1 MATPQQNL
9 ARLQEIANRGLQ
21 DQLSADKRARFDE
34 ATRRGL
40 ITLQPTT
47 GEQALGV
54 AEAALSVASTIPAEL
69 GSGLTFLGTLAATGG
84 DIGAAEAVGEATRQ
98 ALTFDPRT
106 EEGQKN
112 LQSVAGSD
120 VIQAIGGALETAE
133 TTLGDLGFDIAGPVG
148 GALGK
153 VIPVAI
159 LEATGLIGLR
169 GGQRVARRVGE
180 QAPRAARAAVPA
192 VQETARAVQGVV
204 EPATRQAAE
213 SVFEFQTPTKQRIA
227 QLLEEGATDVETAG
241 FELRK
246 SLRGERIAVKSGVE
260 TEAIKQGFDKGV
272 VAALKQASPVD
283 RGKMRQMVDIMEKG
297 KKNAQFAL
305 RNRPSDVVGNSLL
318 DRVKV
323 VREVNR
329 ASGKEI
335 DKVATGLKGK
345 PVDIAD
351 AAGTFANRL
360 DELGVSL
367 VSDGKGGFKPDFEL
381 SQLSPGDRGPIKEVI
396 RQMNI
401 QGRGGVDALTAHKMK
416 RIIDN
421 NVTFGKSKSGSISRD
436 AEGVLKEFRTAIDD
450 SLDRTYP
457 DYNEA
462 NIVYRDTIT
471 ALDSL
476 QSAAGKN
483 LDLSGGNADKA
494 LGTLMRRL
502 MSNAQSRVNLLDAV
516 DEIESVSKKHGG
528 KFRDVKLLEGPESR
542 QSDLLSQVLFVDEL
556 DRQFGAVARTSFQ
569 GQIQQGIEQAGRAT
583 TRAGA
588 ADLVV
593 SAVGKAAEKA
603 RGINEANAFKAI
615 KNLLGE

>member
-21 DQLSADKRARFDE
+21 DQLSEDQRARFNE
-34 ATRRGL
+34 AAKRGL
-40 ITLQPTT
+40 ITLQATT

-69 GSGLTFLGTLAATGG
+69 GSGVSFLGTLAATGG
-84 DIGAAEAVGEATRQ
+84 DIGAAQAVGEATRQ

-112 LQSVAGSD
+112 LQSIAGSD

-153 VIPVAI
+153 VIPAAI
-159 LEATGLIGLR
+159 LEATGLIGLK
-169 GGQRVARRVGE
+169 GGQRVAKRAGE
-180 QAPRAARAAVPA
+180 QVPQAARAAVPA
-192 VQETARAVQGVV
+192 LQETARAALGVV
-204 EPATRQAAE
+204 APAARQAAE
-213 SVFEFQTPTKQRIA
+213 SIFEFQTPTKQRIV
-227 QLLEEGATDVETAG
+227 QLLQEGSTDAETAG
-241 FELRK
+241 FQLRK
-246 SLRGERIAVKSGVE
+246 SLTGKQIAVKSGVE
-260 TEAIKQGFDKGV
+260 AEAIKQGFDKGV
-272 VAALKQASPVD
+272 IGALKEASPVD
-283 RGKMRQMVDIMEKG
+283 RAKMRKMVDIMEKG
-297 KKNAQFAL
+297 KNNAQFAI

-323 VREVNR
+323 VRVVNR
-329 ASGKEI
+329 ASGREI
-335 DKVATGLKGK
+335 DKVANGLKGK
-345 PVDIAD
+345 PIDIAD
-351 AAGTFANRL
+351 ATSTFANRL
-360 DELGVSL
+360 EELGVDL
-367 VSDGKGGFKPDFEL
+367 VADGKGGFKPDFEL

-421 NVTFGKSKSGSISRD
+421 NVTFGKSKAGSISRD
-436 AEGVLKEFRTAIDD
+436 AEGVLKEFRTGLDE
-450 SLDRTYP
+450 SLDNTFP

-476 QSAAGKN
+476 QDAAGRK

-502 MSNAQSRVNLLDAV
+502 MGNVQSRINLLDAV
-516 DEIESVSKKHGG
+516 DEIESTAKKHGG
-528 KFRDVKLLEGPESR
+528 KFRAVNLIEGPDSLK
-542 QSDLLSQVLFVDEL
+542 SDLLSQVLFVDEL
-556 DRQFGAVARTSFQ
+556 DRQFGPVARTSFQ

-588 ADLVV
+588 ADLAV
-593 SAVGKAAEKA
+593 SAVAKAAEKA